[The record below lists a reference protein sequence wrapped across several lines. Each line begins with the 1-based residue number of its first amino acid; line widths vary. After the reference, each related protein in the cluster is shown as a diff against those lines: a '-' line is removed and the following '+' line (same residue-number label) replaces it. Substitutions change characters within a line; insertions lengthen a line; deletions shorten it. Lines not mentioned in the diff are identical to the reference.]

1 VKKLIAILVFSFL
14 FVLSLSAGNNPKG
27 TKLVSGK
34 VLDKQTG
41 ETLSGVKI
49 QVKGTDTYCYTD
61 MDGNFILSVNP
72 SNTSEVII
80 DLVGYQQTTL
90 KAQELSLSS
99 DIILNPL

>member
-1 VKKLIAILVFSFL
+1 MKKLIAILVFSFL
-14 FVLSLSAGNNPKG
+14 FVLSLSAGNNPNG

-61 MDGNFILSVNP
+61 MEGNFILSVNA
-72 SNTSEVII
+72 SNTSEVVI
-80 DLVGYQQTTL
+80 DLVGYQQTIL
-90 KAQELSLSS
+90 KTQELSFSS